1 MLSAI
6 SQRKKNTTWYHF
18 YVESKK
24 KKKSN
29 SKLESR
35 MVGTRMSWSDRERKR
50 G

>member
-1 MLSAI
+1 MLSTI
-6 SQRKKNTTWYHF
+6 SQRKTNTTWYHF
-18 YVESKK
+18 YLESK

-35 MVGTRMSWSDRERKR
+35 MIGTRMSWSDRGKKR